1 MVTGW
6 YQDAAGKWY
15 FFSTTADSTEG
26 AAVTGWQWVDG
37 RSYYFE
43 LAAGENTGKV
53 FANDVTPD
61 GYKVNADG
69 QVGR

>member
-43 LAAGENTGKV
+43 PVAGENHGKCLQMV
-53 FANDVTPD
+53 
-61 GYKVNADG
+61 
-69 QVGR
+69 